1 MKPVKAVVKSITVS
15 RNVTEVYNYFE
26 NVKTCDDIFYCKAK
40 EDSYDAIT
48 KDGWYIRDAQ
58 YNRPIASLEPFRY
71 CPWCSKKLA
80 KPTADSSNPIL
91 TF

>member
-1 MKPVKAVVKSITVS
+1 LTEYCSCNEFERAVD
-15 RNVTEVYNYFE
+15 
-26 NVKTCDDIFYCKAK
+26 CDDIFYYKAK

-58 YNRPIASLEPFRY
+58 YNRPIASVEPFLY